1 MWGTEREQPRPSPTR
16 RCAWQNTCANA
27 TVERVGVG
35 LITGTAEILVC
46 KTENQDRRLDLI
58 EPSVCLLLGDL
69 PTRGQR
75 VHTMECVFCACLD
88 AQVHPI
94 QGAALELSVPF
105 QRAGEPGC
113 AGSTAIRMAL
123 LKTEDGAV
131 AGRFSLYHPRPSKSG
146 QFALVA
152 GAWVSR
158 AVIGDPRQLLSPQ
171 LNSMA
176 GTPHTWWLCY
186 ARPVQGTA
194 TKTAV

>member
-113 AGSTAIRMAL
+113 PGSTAIRMAL

-131 AGRFSLYHPRPSKSG
+131 AGRFRLYVPFKIQGRPKAANLPSSRVHGFRGLSLVTRDNS
-146 QFALVA
+146 
-152 GAWVSR
+152 
-158 AVIGDPRQLLSPQ
+158 SP
-171 LNSMA
+171 LN
-176 GTPHTWWLCY
+176 
-186 ARPVQGTA
+186 
-194 TKTAV
+194 